1 LFRIFL
7 QLLERGAGMEPFME
21 PSDRKRGP
29 EKAVSPDP
37 SALRRRQGAVAG

>member
-1 LFRIFL
+1 
-7 QLLERGAGMEPFME
+7 MEPFME

-37 SALRRRQGAVAG
+37 LGFDVAIGPSPGNSTDRL